1 VRLGRQLYG
10 VLIADARLVVTGKCV
25 GVAAAVAAAGVRT
38 RRGQGL
44 GLGRVHGFWASWP
57 GSRFRGG
64 GEGIRPRS
72 GFLTGTRAVPKVRL
86 SAREQPA
93 PPKRDGLFGD
103 AGGSGGGLNLA
114 PHEPRAATLA
124 LGHEVGLVH
133 LVVLGLVERRLRVTI
148 GGVPRRVGRLRGRG
162 RGHRAAGPRVP
173 DLGLDHV
180 GSRRVPH
187 VVDDRATVSNT
198 VHQIGGAREGQRDRR
213 TCPDE

>member
-72 GFLTGTRAVPKVRL
+72 GYLTGTRAVPKVRL
-86 SAREQPA
+86 SARGTARPA
-93 PPKRDGLFGD
+93 EAGRAVRSCRDDEDETRLPV
-103 AGGSGGGLNLA
+103 AGVLA
-114 PHEPRAATLA
+114 RTRSPRL
-124 LGHEVGLVH
+124 
-133 LVVLGLVERRLRVTI
+133 
-148 GGVPRRVGRLRGRG
+148 
-162 RGHRAAGPRVP
+162 
-173 DLGLDHV
+173 
-180 GSRRVPH
+180 
-187 VVDDRATVSNT
+187 
-198 VHQIGGAREGQRDRR
+198 
-213 TCPDE
+213 